1 MFRLIQFKVIKKI
14 MSVFQNKKINI
25 SKINRELR
33 EKGYSILNSRINEK
47 LCDQYFDVIYS
58 NLKVTKK
65 EIKFHGKETKI
76 LYNLMNKSFVFFK
89 LIFDKKINEICKNY
103 FKVGAHSKD
112 QNVYQF
118 DNLCSRILEQPCKS
132 QPLHIDSRIAGVYP
146 PTSLH
151 FFIYLSDVKDE
162 SGPTQI
168 VPSSHKLNRFPKKKD
183 EIKAKKIIG
192 KKGTVI
198 VVNSSTW
205 HGSSIK
211 KNHERRAILT
221 LVYTRWFIRQ
231 QFAVPFSLPKTYIK
245 KLSNK
250 MKMILGFYN
259 YSPVDEK
266 DRITSRGK
274 IKNYIFK

>member
-1 MFRLIQFKVIKKI
+1 MPI
-14 MSVFQNKKINI
+14 FQNNKINI
-25 SKINRELR
+25 LKINKELR
-33 EKGYSILNSRINEK
+33 KKGYSILNSKIDEK
-47 LCDQYFDVIYS
+47 LCDQYLDIINF
-58 NLKVTKK
+58 NLNATKK
-65 EIKFHGKETKI
+65 EVKFHGKETKI
-76 LYNLMNKSFVFFK
+76 LYNLINKSSVFFK
-89 LIFDKKINEICKNY
+89 LIFDKKINEICKIY
-103 FKVGAHSKD
+103 FKDGAYSKD
-112 QNVYQF
+112 QNIYQF
-118 DNLCSRILEQPCKS
+118 DNLCSRILEHPCKS
-132 QPLHIDSRIAGVYP
+132 QPLHIDSRISGVYP

-151 FFIYLSDVKDE
+151 FFIYLSDVKE
-162 SGPTQI
+162 KSGPTQI
-168 VPSSHKLNRFPKKKD
+168 VPSSHRINRFPKKKD

-231 QFAVPFSLPKTYIK
+231 QFAVPFSLPKKIIK

-259 YSPVDEK
+259 YSPIDEK
-266 DRITSRGK
+266 DRTTSRGK
-274 IKNYIFK
+274 IRNYISKSK